1 MSPTTSRR
9 HLALRAAAAAAAL
22 ACTATA
28 PAATAFAGTATRAG
42 PAAGVTLAGS
52 GAVAPVGDGG
62 GPETPVTCVVTVHKD
77 IGAGLE
83 ALLTISPSG
92 PSVVFRSFGDGTV
105 FETLDRTHPELPAR
119 AGIIGEILD
128 PDGPT
133 PRLRTAV
140 EGGGRPAGV
149 TDFPKLPKGCGD
161 DGSGTGTTV
170 VPKGGV
176 AAGAGSE
183 RGHDGMVT
191 AGGVA
196 AALGAAALGVVALRR
211 RTAAAGR

>member
-1 MSPTTSRR
+1 MSLTTSRR
-9 HLALRAAAAAAAL
+9 RLALRAAAATTATAAL
-22 ACTATA
+22 AGTAMA
-28 PAATAFAGTATRAG
+28 PAATAFADTAT
-42 PAAGVTLAGS
+42 
-52 GAVAPVGDGG
+52 VAPVSDGG
-62 GPETPVTCVVTVHKD
+62 SPETPVACVVTIHQD

-83 ALLTISPSG
+83 ALLTIAPSG
-92 PSVVFRSFGDGTV
+92 PSVVFRSFGDGRV
-105 FETLDRTHPELPAR
+105 FETLDRKHPELPAR

-133 PRLRTAV
+133 PQLRTAV

-161 DGSGTGTTV
+161 DGSGTGATV

-176 AAGAGSE
+176 AAGAVRE
-183 RGHDGMVT
+183 RSHDGLVT

-196 AALGAAALGVVALRR
+196 AALGAAGIGFVALRR